1 MSSLPFDWAN
11 PWPAARLPV
20 FARDL
25 VATSQ
30 PLAAQAGLLMLA
42 QGGNAIDA
50 AVAAAAVIT
59 LAEPVSCGLGS
70 DAFAIVW
77 DGQRLHGLN
86 GSGFSPSAWSLDS
99 FQRKYGDKP
108 PQRGWDSV
116 TVPGAVA
123 SWAALHA
130 RFGQLPFDVVMAPA
144 IDYAHRG
151 VAVSAVV
158 QRKWAAQ
165 IPVLR
170 DQPGFAEHFMP
181 HGRAP
186 QVGEHFVLKGAAA
199 TLERIAATRGRDLYE
214 GQTAEALVAHSKA
227 HGGSLALGDL
237 AGFQPEWVD
246 PLSMPFAGHEVH
258 ELPPNGQGIAA
269 LIALGIVERLGL
281 APDEVNTAHGQHL
294 LVEAMKLGFA
304 ETYAHVG
311 DPQHMGFAPQ
321 RLLDGAR
328 LDELARRIDSARA
341 QEPLALPPPAG
352 GTIYL
357 CTADRQG
364 RMVSFIQSNYL
375 GFGSGVVVPGTGVS
389 LQNRGSGFTMTAGH
403 ANAYGPRKR
412 PFHTIIPGFLTHDG
426 APQMAFGVMGGNMQ
440 PQGHV
445 QTLVRMLLGG
455 EQPQAACDAA
465 RWKWNR
471 GTSLDIESSMPADIR
486 DGLAARGH
494 RLETIADPYMD
505 FGSGQFIWRL
515 GDPATDGYV
524 GASDSRRDGLV
535 AGI

>member
-1 MSSLPFDWAN
+1 M
-11 PWPAARLPV
+11 RLPV

-30 PLAAQAGLLMLA
+30 PLAAQAGLRMLA
-42 QGGNAIDA
+42 AGGNAIDA
-50 AVAAAAVIT
+50 AVATAAVLT

-86 GSGFSPSAWSLDS
+86 GSGVSPAAWSLEA
-99 FQRKYGDKP
+99 FQRKYGEQP
-108 PQRGWDSV
+108 PVRGWDSV

-123 SWAALHA
+123 TWAALHE
-130 RFGQLPFDVVMAPA
+130 RFGQLPFDTVLAPA

-151 VAVSAVV
+151 LAVSAVV

-165 IPVLR
+165 VPVLKG
-170 DQPGFAEHFMP
+170 QPGFAEHFMP

-186 QVGEHFVLKGAAA
+186 EVGEHFVLRGAAA
-199 TLERIAATRGRDLYE
+199 TLQRLANSRGRDLYE
-214 GQTAEALVAHSKA
+214 GQTAEALVEHARA
-227 HGGSLALGDL
+227 HGGSLSLADL
-237 AGFQPEWVD
+237 NGFQPEWVD
-246 PLSMPFAGHEVH
+246 PLSVGFAGHEVH

-269 LIALGIVERLGL
+269 LIALGLVERLGL
-281 APDEVNTAHGQHL
+281 APDAIDTAHGQHL
-294 LVEAMKLGFA
+294 LIEAMKLGFA

-311 DPQHMGFAPQ
+311 DPRHMAFDPA
-321 RLLDGAR
+321 RLLDSAR
-328 LDELARRIDSARA
+328 LDELARRVDPQQAR
-341 QEPLALPPPAG
+341 EPACLPPPAG
-352 GTIYL
+352 GTVYL

-389 LQNRGSGFTMTAGH
+389 LQNRGSGFVMQPGH

-412 PFHTIIPGFLTHDG
+412 PFHTIIPGFLTRG
-426 APQMAFGVMGGNMQ
+426 GQPQMAFGVMGGNMQ
-440 PQGHV
+440 PQGHL
-445 QTLVRMLLGG
+445 QTLVRLLLGRS
-455 EQPQAACDAA
+455 QPQAACDAP

-471 GTSLDIESSMPADIR
+471 GVSLDIESTMPAVIR
-486 DGLAARGH
+486 DGLTARGH
-494 RLETIADPYMD
+494 RLETMADPYLD
-505 FGSGQFIWRL
+505 FGAGQFIWRM
-515 GDPATDGYV
+515 GDPALEGYV

-535 AGI
+535 AGF